1 MFAIRHVLDS
11 VCQQSVSP
19 PLNVTD
25 HHTPSDVPADSSV
38 RNLDHILTDI
48 KSDIKSFMDSVIQH
62 QEDIISDIG
71 KLTRNSYSLSLCIFI
86 YHTIYF
92 IVLISISEY
101 INETMFA

>member
-11 VCQQSVSP
+11 VCRQSVSP

-25 HHTPSDVPADSSV
+25 HHIPPDAPADSSV
-38 RNLDHILTDI
+38 RNLDHILTGI

-71 KLTRNSYSLSLCIFI
+71 EEIRNSYSLGLV
-86 YHTIYF
+86 Y
-92 IVLISISEY
+92 LY
-101 INETMFA
+101 IIL